1 MCECI
6 ILRKIIE
13 YFQKHWCKY
22 TKLDDKFDNELK
34 KEEVHEDVVSDY
46 VLIHD

>member
-13 YFQKHWCKY
+13 YFQKQWSKY
-22 TKLDDKFDNELK
+22 TKLDDKHDNELD
-34 KEEVHEDVVSDY
+34 KEVNEDVVSEY
-46 VLIHD
+46 VLIRD